1 MSVLTALI
9 DSDVSIDSMTD
20 RKPFTEDALALL
32 KQCENGAF
40 KGYIAAHSIP
50 NIFYILRKLYTE
62 EERRQGLSQLCSM
75 LSVANLRSDCIHN
88 ALTNTSFHD
97 FEDCL
102 QMECASEIGA
112 DYIITRNIKDY
123 ANSSI
128 PAILPDEFLKL
139 IDEKIMRG

>member
-9 DSDVSIDSMTD
+9 DSDVSIDSMLVRD
-20 RKPFTEDALALL
+20 PFTKDALALVE
-32 KQCENGAF
+32 QCHNGAF
-40 KGYIAAHSIP
+40 KGYVAAHSIP
-50 NIFYILRKLYTE
+50 NIFYILRKFYSE
-62 EERRQGLSQLCSM
+62 EERRTRLTQLCHI
-75 LSVANLRSDCIHN
+75 LSVASLNSDCIQN
-88 ALTNTSFHD
+88 SLANIAFHD

-128 PAILPDEFLKL
+128 PAILPSDFLKL
-139 IDEKIMRG
+139 LEEVK